1 MSVHGPLL
9 TIQDVARILNV
20 SVPTIRRLVWAKE
33 ISYIDVNKGGKQI
46 IARFTEEHIQ
56 EFLRRKE
63 VKAG

>member
-46 IARFTEEHIQ
+46 RARFTEEHIQ

>member
-9 TIQDVARILNV
+9 TIQDAARILNV

-33 ISYIDVNKGGKQI
+33 ISYIDMNKGGKQI